1 MQAVLRCAR
10 STVLASIPDSW
21 SNLVALPALCKQ
33 VHMSSGLAAW
43 SGHNTPMRWPNY
55 NKTIFPPQE
64 LTEERRLA
72 YVCHMKTNI
81 KYSPWKMWYIACLV
95 RGLSVDEALKQ
106 LSFVL
111 KKGATAVKDTIQ
123 EAQEMAVAKHN
134 VEFKSNLWVAESFVG
149 KGHVVKGVRRHAR
162 GRVGKVEYFHCH
174 YFVRLE
180 EGTPPD
186 HYYYHNRP
194 KLLVSAELEE
204 LGRLEGIFQCR
215 RPLPLLQLRP
225 ASLVS
230 PQCIQDWHDGREF
243 DDTGTVA

>member
-1 MQAVLRCAR
+1 MAGWQFMNQNKERMQAALRCAR

-33 VHMSSGLAAW
+33 VHMSAGLAAW

-64 LTEERRLA
+64 LTEERRPA

-194 KLLVSAELEE
+194 KSGPELLETWLQKM
-204 LGRLEGIFQCR
+204 RNR
-215 RPLPLLQLRP
+215 RITS
-225 ASLVS
+225 SL
-230 PQCIQDWHDGREF
+230 
-243 DDTGTVA
+243 